1 MNLTEWNSKLLDDV
15 RSRGRQGQRL
25 YLYVDR
31 DLLAK
36 LSGMPPQAAVND
48 FSRAFRVSMGIE
60 PFRRGAQAATAWR
73 RSGFIGDP
81 PFVAHLAMTVLAVT
95 EEPIGGSHGIYAC
108 QNGLLGLPET
118 PSAPPAYGTEVPL
131 LWSIWNSWLDG
142 PGSVYGV
149 KTAQAHPH
157 WSLQGWARSQGLVRF
172 SDRLQLDDYFAAT
185 AGKASFDGLLTWLR
199 LRRPDLWRR
208 FQEEPALDILR
219 DVFDEEAARWSR
231 EGRREQVRPGRQGL
245 LQYDNWTRSFNGAV
259 PVDDAMLNRTVD
271 LGDGEQR
278 VVEESDSL
286 LTVVPK
292 VPDEAL
298 LRDGVEHRL
307 ADALVKRFGGETVYV
322 MREDPLVNGLLQ
334 VRTWT
339 RTDVADVLVRRD
351 WLPRVRFALR
361 AAGIEASEHPSGM
374 VDWIWLKGIELSPIQ
389 RPVLECLRLAHPGTS
404 DERQSVLQGGMRL
417 GANTYLVGGE
427 PDVLFEGDQPT
438 QVKVDDAP
446 VAVEPGQHQL
456 SLSDL
461 VLAPGRHSVESLS
474 GKLSFQSVEYVH
486 ETAVA
491 GGISVPVE
499 RRRGAYAFGS
509 ATRSCASQASLAG
522 ASLRG
527 VEVTEPLVIRRTPV
541 SEVLIITESGEVS
554 EIHPAAPWW
563 LRTLDL
569 QPAAIDVLAAIRITS
584 SPVACLVIRNTRSGS
599 TQAIAVP
606 PSAQRMQGKVETQP
620 RPDAIPSL
628 ALTLHSW
635 SWIGPPHARI
645 RRILGQAMQ
654 ARNPS
659 RPRSSWSLKQSP
671 APTRTDVSDGP
682 LVNNPFDDVLTWL
695 SEREHGRAPVQAFTA
710 SWEWACMRHG
720 FSSLAARWRRALRI
734 LEELGHIER
743 DYDTMQIGVAPAT
756 LVALPAASGLYVL
769 TGSRPL
775 RLLERLNDPD
785 DRDALVA
792 EAASSWEVHVRTPM
806 DRGGCPAGPQA
817 VYVEWDP
824 AHRDG
829 VRLGLERL
837 GVGLTGLL
845 ADALLAMQPGIRQL
859 DLVGEQLTMSPGRE
873 MWLRY
878 RVANGSFEWAP
889 VSSDAAPGL
898 HCYRLRHRRV
908 FAWRAALG
916 AELVQVEFAVGE
928 WLGRAA
934 VGKTNLL
941 LADESARR
949 LLAVPASVPLPKLL
963 ARSLVLRSGLP
974 PREALSRTD
983 GSSYQVYENVD
994 AHTIG
999 LVARVLAQVPLH
1011 TDITTKLA

>member
-1 MNLTEWNSKLLDDV
+1 MNLTEWNTELLDDV
-15 RSRGRQGQRL
+15 RLRGRQGQRL

-36 LSGMPPQAAVND
+36 LSGMPPQAAVDD
-48 FSRAFRVSMGIE
+48 FSRAFRASMSVD
-60 PFRRGAQAATAWR
+60 PFRRGARAAMTWR
-73 RSGFIGDP
+73 RSGFIGEP

-95 EEPIGGSHGIYAC
+95 EEPIGASHGIYRC
-108 QNGLLGLPET
+108 QNRLLGLPEM
-118 PSAPPAYGTEVPL
+118 PAPPPGYGTDVHL
-131 LWSIWNSWLDG
+131 LWSTWNSWLDG
-142 PGSVYGV
+142 PGSVYGL
-149 KTAQAHPH
+149 KTAQMHPH

-172 SDRLQLDDYFAAT
+172 SDRLQLDDYFAAS
-185 AGKASFDGLLTWLR
+185 AGRVSFDGLLTWLR

-208 FQEEPALDILR
+208 FQQEPALDILR

-231 EGRREQVRPGRQGL
+231 EGPRVQIRPGRQGL
-245 LQYDNWTRSFNGAV
+245 LQYDNWTRSFGGAV
-259 PVDDAMLNRTVD
+259 PVDDAMLGWTVD

-307 ADALVKRFGGETVYV
+307 ADGVVMRFGGEVVYV

-339 RTDVADVLVRRD
+339 RPDVADVLVRQD
-351 WLPRVRFALR
+351 WLPRVRSALR
-361 AAGIEASEHPSGM
+361 AAGIDPSEHPSGM
-374 VDWIWLKGIELSPIQ
+374 VDWMWLKGVELSPVQ
-389 RPVLECLRLAHPGTS
+389 RPVLECLRLAHPAAS
-404 DERQSVLQGGMRL
+404 DERRSVLQGGLRL
-417 GANTYLVGGE
+417 WANTYLVGGE

-438 QVKVDDAP
+438 QVKVDDVP
-446 VAVEPGQHQL
+446 VAVAPDTHRL
-456 SLSDL
+456 SLADL
-461 VLAPGRHSVESLS
+461 VLTPGGHGVESTS

-491 GGISVPVE
+491 GGISMAVE
-499 RRRGAYAFGS
+499 RRRDAYAFGS
-509 ATRSCASQASLAG
+509 ATRSCAAQISLAG
-522 ASLRG
+522 ASLHG
-527 VEVTEPLVIRRTPV
+527 VEVTEPLVIRRNPL

-554 EIHPAAPWW
+554 EIHPGAPWW

-569 QPAAIDVLAAIRITS
+569 EPAAMDVLAAIRTTS
-584 SPVACLVIRNTRSGS
+584 SPVACLVVRNTRGGS

-606 PSAQRMQGKVETQP
+606 PSAQRMDGKAETQP

-628 ALTLHSW
+628 VLTLNSW
-635 SWIGPPHARI
+635 TWIGPPHARI
-645 RRILGQAMQ
+645 RWILGQAMQ
-654 ARNPS
+654 TRNAS
-659 RPRSSWSLKQSP
+659 RPRSSWSKQSP
-671 APTRTDVSDGP
+671 ALTRSDVSDGP

-695 SEREHGRAPVQAFTA
+695 SEREHGRASVQAFTA
-710 SWEWACMRHG
+710 TWEWACMRHG

-734 LEELGHIER
+734 LEALGHIER
-743 DYDTMQIGVAPAT
+743 DYDTTQIGVTPAT
-756 LVALPAASGLYVL
+756 LVALPASSGLYVL
-769 TGSRPL
+769 TGSRPF

-785 DRDALVA
+785 DRDPLVA
-792 EAASSWEVHVRTPM
+792 GAASSWEVHVRTPM
-806 DRGGCPAGPQA
+806 DRSGCPAGPQA

-824 AHRDG
+824 AYRVS
-829 VRLGLERL
+829 VRIGLQRL

-859 DLVGEQLTMSPGRE
+859 DLVGERLTMSPGRE
-873 MWLRY
+873 MWLR
-878 RVANGSFEWAP
+878 RRAANGSFEWAP

-898 HCYRLRHRRV
+898 YCYRLRHRKV

-928 WLGRAA
+928 WLGRVA
-934 VGKTNLL
+934 VGKTSLV
-941 LADESARR
+941 LADGGARR
-949 LLAVPASVPLPKLL
+949 LLAVPTSVPLPKLL

-974 PREALSRTD
+974 PRAASSRTD
-983 GSSYQVYENVD
+983 GSLYLIYENVD
-994 AHTIG
+994 AHTMEH
-999 LVARVLAQVPLH
+999 VAHVLAQNPVH